1 MKPPL
6 LDPKWWIYTVLV
18 SLIVGLITNYLY
30 GLFVAKFSARSKY
43 LNQVNKSNEEIV
55 ENLRGFISQKG
66 SIDVDLMESIMRS
79 ISMKNNVSVGDI
91 MRIEEFID
99 VLVTEIVNTPY
110 LTVDQKISI
119 TDELK
124 MVKSDVVNRGMR
136 LNDYGSSQ
144 VVNIRIKRRDEML
157 SPIYGVLASA
167 AAVMIASLATLLQFM
182 NMGEKDNEASRDLAY
197 RVIFG
202 DQAGGIML
210 FIGLILSA
218 SLAFGLR
225 EFRREARRR
234 K

>member
-1 MKPPL
+1 
-6 LDPKWWIYTVLV
+6 
-18 SLIVGLITNYLY
+18 
-30 GLFVAKFSARSKY
+30 
-43 LNQVNKSNEEIV
+43 
-55 ENLRGFISQKG
+55 
-66 SIDVDLMESIMRS
+66 
-79 ISMKNNVSVGDI
+79 MKNNVSVGDI